1 MDTELQH
8 DYLKIVKVVEFSSSW
23 KKKFVDGIAEFP
35 SEGCSRSHIR
45 SWLIRVG
52 GALARPSF
60 NESGIMVGVPR
71 RRDINQAQ
79 GR

>member
-23 KKKFVDGIAEFP
+23 KKKFVDGIAE
-35 SEGCSRSHIR
+35 GCSRSHIR

-52 GALARPSF
+52 GAFARPSF

-71 RRDINQAQ
+71 RRDINQAR